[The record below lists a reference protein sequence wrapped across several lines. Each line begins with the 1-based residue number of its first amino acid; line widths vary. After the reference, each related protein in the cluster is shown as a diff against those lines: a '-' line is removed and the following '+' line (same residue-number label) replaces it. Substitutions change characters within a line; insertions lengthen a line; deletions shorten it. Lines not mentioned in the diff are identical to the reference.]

1 MDERVTR
8 AIRHLKRRPAFVVVT
23 GFALAIVGGTAVLT
37 LPLSGA
43 GRVRVPLPEAFFTAT
58 SAVCVTGLA
67 VVDTSTAWSTFGKLV
82 LMVLVQI
89 GGLGIMTV
97 ASLIAISLHRRL
109 TIRSR
114 RLTLVE
120 AGALDPGDLRDVL
133 RGVLTFSV
141 GVEAVLAVVLALRFW
156 STYDLDPATA
166 VGHGLF
172 HSVMA
177 FNNAGFAL
185 YSDGLVRFATDWVVC
200 VPIMVAVVIGGLGFP
215 VLIELTN
222 RRSSRRRA
230 QIGPPS
236 RRLTLHTRLT
246 LLVTAGLLVTG
257 FVLTAAFEWTNPD
270 TMGPLPGPAKLL
282 AAAFHSV
289 STRTAGFNTVDIGAM
304 RETTWLFSE
313 VLMFVGSG
321 SASTGGGIKVTT
333 LAVLLLVCV
342 SEARGERD
350 VTFSGRTIPSLVQR
364 QALAVTLLSIAVAG
378 AVTTVLLAAN
388 PIRLD
393 EALFE
398 VVSAFGTV
406 GLSAGITP
414 TVDSVS
420 RLALIFM
427 MFFGRLG
434 PLTLGYAFIARSR
447 DRLFEYPEERPLVG

>member
-1 MDERVTR
+1 MSHPPF
-8 AIRHLKRRPAFVVVT
+8 IVVG
-23 GFALAIVGGTAVLT
+23 GFALTIFAGTALLA

-43 GRVRVPLPEAFFTAT
+43 DRVRVPLPQAFFTAT

-67 VVDTSTAWSTFGKLV
+67 VVDTATAWSTFGKLV
-82 LMVLVQI
+82 LMVLVQL
-89 GGLGIMTV
+89 GGLGVMTV
-97 ASLIAISLHRRL
+97 ASLVAISLHRRL

-133 RGVLTFSV
+133 RGVLVFSA
-141 GVEAVLAVVLALRFW
+141 GVEVVLAVVLSLRFW
-156 STYDLDPATA
+156 ITYDLEPATA
-166 VGHGLF
+166 VGHGMF

-200 VPIMVAVVIGGLGFP
+200 LPIMVAVVIGGLGFP
-215 VLIELTN
+215 VLVELTN
-222 RRSSRRRA
+222 RRSASYRA

-246 LLVTAGLLVTG
+246 LLVTAGLLVAG
-257 FVLTAAFEWTNPD
+257 FALTALFEWTNPD
-270 TMGPLPGPAKLL
+270 TMGSLPGPAKLL
-282 AAAFHSV
+282 AAGFHSV
-289 STRTAGFNTVDIGAM
+289 STRTAGFNTVDVGAM

-313 VLMFVGSG
+313 LLMFVGSG

-333 LAVLLLVCV
+333 LAVLLIVCV
-342 SEARGERD
+342 AEARGERD
-350 VTFSGRTIPSLVQR
+350 VTFSGRAIPSTVQR
-364 QALAVTLLSIAVAG
+364 QALAVTLLSIAVTG

-406 GLSAGITP
+406 GLSTGITP
-414 TVDSVS
+414 TLGGVS
-420 RLALIFM
+420 QLAVIFM

-434 PLTLGYAFIARSR
+434 PLTLGYAFVARTR